1 MLRHDE
7 QSINGK
13 IIHVGY
19 IQFFEWISCQYMM
32 PRKPGTYYTSN
43 SLGNVETMMLA
54 TMEDPINRRIFE
66 DGYELDTVCW
76 SDSGIPLTD
85 NEIVE
90 VCNRVPHRVWYYMGN
105 DEDPNLYIVPKHCEP
120 LYWAFEDSLRGP
132 DSKTEAHSPIHETK
146 VSDYI
151 PKYFSLLNGVKYVP
165 PYVPPYIP
173 GEDL

>member
-1 MLRHDE
+1 MLKHNE
-7 QSINGK
+7 QSITGK
-13 IIHVGY
+13 TMHVGY

-32 PRKPGTYYTSN
+32 PRKSGTYYTSDN
-43 SLGNVETMMLA
+43 LGNVKTMMLA
-54 TMEDPINRRIFE
+54 NMEDPINRRIFE

-85 NEIVE
+85 SELVE

-105 DEDPNLYIVPKHCEP
+105 NDEDPNLYIVPKYCEP

-132 DSKTEAHSPIHETK
+132 NSKDEARSPIHETNTN
-146 VSDYI
+146 DYI
-151 PKYFSLLNGVKYVP
+151 FKFTSILNGAKYTP
-165 PYVPPYIP
+165 HYIP